1 MWSHVGVYL
10 TIPFMSPFA
19 RKPALLA
26 VVVCATAG
34 CGNPLTRKLDGRW
47 LGSGVESFEQRDVA
61 AATGWAKGVLFE
73 FSGQKITV
81 AIPAEEPRSAPYRI
95 ASARGTRVELA
106 VERPD
111 GKLDPLA
118 LVLDDERSMR
128 WMIDSA
134 HAVVLTR
141 E

>member
-1 MWSHVGVYL
+1 MWLYVGQYL
-10 TIPFMSPFA
+10 TIPFMPLLPP
-19 RKPALLA
+19 RPALLA
-26 VVVCATAG
+26 VVLCATAG
-34 CGNPLTRKLDGRW
+34 CGNPLARKLEGRW
-47 LGSGVESFEQRDVA
+47 LGAGVESFEQRDLA

-73 FSGQKITV
+73 FSGQKVTV

-95 ASARGTRVELA
+95 AAVHGSRVDLS

-111 GKLDPLA
+111 GKLDPLS
-118 LVLDDERSMR
+118 LVLDDERSLR
-128 WMIDSA
+128 WMIDSS